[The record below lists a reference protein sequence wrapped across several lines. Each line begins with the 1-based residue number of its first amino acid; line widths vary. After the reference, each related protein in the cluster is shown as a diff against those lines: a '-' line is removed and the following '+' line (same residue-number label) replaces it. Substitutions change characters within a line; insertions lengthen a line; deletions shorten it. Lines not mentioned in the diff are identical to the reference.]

1 MRARGVRS
9 GTEMNEFV
17 LKESSCGDH
26 TLSILVDD
34 DLIRVARIDRVGAS
48 PSVSDVLAT
57 RRDSYTG
64 FSHQRLDWL
73 DDFKGVW
80 WVVAGASLISTFMIS
95 TLFLIPFFISAVLV
109 LLQLMDPERFVI
121 STNSGDHPFIIN
133 RWRSNRELTNLA
145 MDLVDD
151 AMIAVLRGEDLD
163 TSILDARADAIATRF
178 TANREA
184 EMAADAIAE
193 AERAAAEAA
202 RVAAEAVAEAEK
214 AAAERAAQAAA
225 QAAAMLQNKHPQ
237 PRTTPVPG
245 QDQAMAPPPSASE
258 AQEETDSTK
267 LRNPLC
273 SK

>member
-1 MRARGVRS
+1 MVAGFSGILQSWIDGPPRMRANGVRFGS
-9 GTEMNEFV
+9 EMNEFV

-80 WVVAGASLISTFMIS
+80 WVVAG
-95 TLFLIPFFISAVLV
+95 PPDFFIYDKRIIFDSILHYINTS

-121 STNSGDHPFIIN
+121 STNSGNHPFFIN

-145 MDLVDD
+145 N
-151 AMIAVLRGEDLD
+151 G
-163 TSILDARADAIATRF
+163 F
-178 TANREA
+178 
-184 EMAADAIAE
+184 
-193 AERAAAEAA
+193 
-202 RVAAEAVAEAEK
+202 
-214 AAAERAAQAAA
+214 
-225 QAAAMLQNKHPQ
+225 
-237 PRTTPVPG
+237 G
-245 QDQAMAPPPSASE
+245 
-258 AQEETDSTK
+258 
-267 LRNPLC
+267 
-273 SK
+273 